1 MTPDAIHKV
10 VQREFPGIVSERRS
24 SPDGWSYFLGPKQ
37 GGARSNRIFRA
48 VANNPNQNAS
58 LKLSVSARLYKTK
71 GQAFSGSENQLID
84 LIKNEIS
91 LYKAH
96 FE

>member
-10 VQREFPGIVSERRS
+10 VTRSFPTLFAERRN

-37 GGARSNRIFRA
+37 GGAKSNRIFRA
-48 VANNPNQNAS
+48 VANNSNQNAS
-58 LKLSVSARLYKTK
+58 LKLSVSARLYNTK
-71 GQAFSGSENQLID
+71 DQMFFGTESQLID
-84 LIKNEIS
+84 PVNNEIS
-91 LYKAH
+91 LYRQH